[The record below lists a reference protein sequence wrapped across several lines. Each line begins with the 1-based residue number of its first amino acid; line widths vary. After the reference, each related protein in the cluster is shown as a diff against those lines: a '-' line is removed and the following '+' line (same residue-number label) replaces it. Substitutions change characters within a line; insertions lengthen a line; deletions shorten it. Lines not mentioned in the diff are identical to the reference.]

1 MTKLNFLIALNE
13 KLSGLP
19 REEAEER
26 LRFYSEMIEDR
37 MEEGLTE
44 EEAVAA
50 VGDIGETAAHI
61 TADLPV
67 KTGEKP
73 KTRMKAWEIVLLVL
87 GAPIWFSLLIAA
99 ASVAISVY
107 AVLWSVVIALWA
119 VFGALVGSAVGV
131 PMAGII
137 VICTGHT
144 LSGTAMIGG
153 ALVCAGLAI
162 LFFYGCAAATKGV
175 VWMTKKCI
183 LRIKNGFAG
192 KEAAR

>member
-1 MTKLNFLIALNE
+1 MTKLSFLLALND

-19 REEAEER
+19 HNEVEER

-50 VGDIGETAAHI
+50 VGDIGEIAAHI

-99 ASVAISVY
+99 ASVVFSLYV
-107 AVLWSVVIALWA
+107 VLWSLVASAWSVFVSLISCGFAGV
-119 VFGALVGSAVGV
+119 VFGIGMIVGKFALPGV
-131 PMAGII
+131 
-137 VICTGHT
+137 
-144 LSGTAMIGG
+144 AMIG
-153 ALVCAGLAI
+153 AGMVLTGLSVFA
-162 LFFYGCAAATKGV
+162 FWGCMEATKGTV
-175 VWMTKKCI
+175 KLTALISKGIKK
-183 LRIKNGFAG
+183 RFAG
-192 KEAAR
+192 KEAA